1 MRRIATH
8 PAETTLQTTEMMVG
22 TVHASQRLRP
32 SPTLLRQNDQLRSV
46 RQTKTI
52 LKQQLLMKTTL
63 RLRFV
68 WFALLLSAT
77 LFTACKKENVDPVA
91 PADLADRVAGT
102 YKFAELSANGQTL
115 PADET
120 NLKGTITVSRQTA
133 TTVRM
138 VFAISLKNGNPFL
151 DDTFDDVEVSESGS
165 EILYEVDGQ
174 TFARGKGNSISIN
187 GRDSANKA
195 FTLTAKK

>member
-1 MRRIATH
+1 
-8 PAETTLQTTEMMVG
+8 
-22 TVHASQRLRP
+22 
-32 SPTLLRQNDQLRSV
+32 
-46 RQTKTI
+46 
-52 LKQQLLMKTTL
+52 MKTTL

-68 WFALLLSAT
+68 WFALLLSTT

-102 YKFAELSANGQTL
+102 YKYAELSANGQTL

-151 DDTFDDVEVSESGS
+151 DDTFDDVEVSETGD
-165 EILYEVDGQ
+165 EILYQVDGQ
-174 TFARGKGNSISIN
+174 TFARGKGNAISIN